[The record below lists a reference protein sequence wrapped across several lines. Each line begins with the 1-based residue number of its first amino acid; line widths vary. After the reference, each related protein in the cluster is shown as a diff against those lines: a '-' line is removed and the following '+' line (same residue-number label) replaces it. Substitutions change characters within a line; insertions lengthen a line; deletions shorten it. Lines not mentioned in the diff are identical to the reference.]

1 MTTRDLLG
9 DLRHHI
15 LVVDDDR
22 RLRRLLSDY
31 LSGEGF
37 MVSTAADAAEA
48 RAHLAALTFDLVVLD
63 IMMPGESG
71 LEVAAALRA
80 EEADPGAPPPVPIL
94 LLTAMAEPED
104 RIRGLEVGVDD
115 YLTKPFEPRELL
127 LRINAILR
135 RLPRPAAAPAAPLRF
150 GALTFD
156 PTAELL
162 SGATGAVHLTAAEL
176 NLLAVLA
183 RHNGETIS
191 RDELAEATGNAANP
205 RAVDVQVT
213 RLRKKI
219 EPDPRLP
226 RYLLTV
232 RGQGYRLRPG
242 E

>member
-1 MTTRDLLG
+1 MSTRDLLG
-9 DLRHHI
+9 DVRHHI

-22 RLRRLLSDY
+22 RLRRLLADY
-31 LSGEGF
+31 LSDEGF
-37 MVSTAADAAEA
+37 LVSTAADAAEA

-80 EEADPGAPPPVPIL
+80 EGADTPDTPPVPIL
-94 LLTAMAEPED
+94 MLTAMAEPED
-104 RIRGLEVGVDD
+104 RIRGLELGVDD

-135 RLPRPAAAPAAPLRF
+135 RLPRPAAVCLGPLRF
-150 GALTFD
+150 GGLTFD
-156 PTAELL
+156 PAAERLA
-162 SGATGAVHLTAAEL
+162 GPQGAVHLTAAEL
-176 NLLAVLA
+176 NLLSVLA
-183 RHNGETIS
+183 RQNGQTID
-191 RDELAEATGNAANP
+191 RDALAEATGNAANP